1 MAEKFVAPV
10 DQTVVP
16 DDGDK
21 SDGSPIEAVPCQ
33 FPDDSEEDYP
43 EGGRG
48 WLVVAGCF
56 LQATVTLGTED
67 YSVRWF
73 TLTLAQAILWRGAYS
88 SSIIKTTSSQ
98 RLAR

>member
-1 MAEKFVAPV
+1 MAEKIILPA
-10 DQTVVP
+10 DQTAVP

-21 SDGSPIEAVPCQ
+21 SSNGSPIEAPVLCQ
-33 FPDDSEEDYP
+33 FPDPSEEDYP

-67 YSVRWF
+67 C
-73 TLTLAQAILWRGAYS
+73 
-88 SSIIKTTSSQ
+88 SI
-98 RLAR
+98 R